1 MMLSAPR
8 RFYKAVTVE
17 RGDKGWHVHLDGKQL
32 RSPAK
37 QALALPTRALAEAI
51 ATEWDAQGEKIAPQ
65 TMPFMQL
72 ASTAIDRVA
81 ADRTRV
87 LAETAGY
94 AGSDLVCYRVA
105 APEDLARRQ
114 AQHWQP
120 LVDWVAER
128 YDVTL
133 AVTTGIL
140 AVPQPDQALER
151 FRRVLAAA
159 DDFALTALA
168 AITGAAGSLVIA
180 LALAEGRLTAEQAA
194 EAALLDELHQAE
206 KWGSDPEA
214 EQRRAAIRRDL
225 ADGLAFLRLSQA

>member
-51 ATEWDAQGEKIAPQ
+51 AAEWDAQGEKIAPQ

-72 ASTAIDRVA
+72 AATAIDRVA
-81 ADRTRV
+81 AERARV

-94 AGSDLVCYRVA
+94 AGSDLVCYRAA
-105 APEDLARRQ
+105 APADLARRQ
-114 AQHWQP
+114 AE
-120 LVDWVAER
+120 LVGER
-128 YDVTL
+128 YDVAL

-151 FRRVLAAA
+151 FHRVLKAA

-168 AITGAAGSLVIA
+168 AMTGAAGSLVIA

-225 ADGLAFLRLSQA
+225 ADGLAFLRLSRA

>member
-1 MMLSAPR
+1 MLLSAPR

-37 QALALPTRALAEAI
+37 QELALPTRALAEAI
-51 ATEWDAQGEKIAPQ
+51 AAEWDAQGEKIVPQ
-65 TMPFMQL
+65 TMPLMQL
-72 ASTAIDRVA
+72 AATAIDRVA
-81 ADRTRV
+81 TDRARV

-114 AQHWQP
+114 ARHWQP

-128 YDVTL
+128 YDVAL

-140 AVPQPDQALER
+140 AVPQPDQALQR
-151 FRRVLAAA
+151 FRRVLEAT

-168 AITGAAGSLVIA
+168 AMTGAAGSLVIA
-180 LALAEGRLTAEQAA
+180 LALAEGRLSAEQAA

-206 KWGSDPEA
+206 KWGNDPEA
-214 EQRRAAIRRDL
+214 EERRAAIRRDL
-225 ADGLAFLRLSQA
+225 ADGLAFLRLSRD